1 MDARPALLAVAL
13 ALPAMLLP
21 AAAEAR
27 RTPCNAPK
35 VRAGNFCVYFK
46 TSNARGY
53 VQLGYVRVSG
63 QRRRRLALVSVKL
76 NGPFTA
82 PCEAGPPYQAPIL
95 FFFGGFNNNS
105 GTLSGSN
112 FSLHQHSSTRRFE
125 RHLTGHFISNT
136 RAVVSWSETYTPSP
150 DRVCTVTATNVTV

>member
-27 RTPCNAPK
+27 TAPCHAPK
-35 VRAGNFCVYFK
+35 VRAGSFCVNFK
-46 TSNARGY
+46 TSNARGFI
-53 VQLGYVRVSG
+53 QLGYIRVSG
-63 QRRRRLALVSVKL
+63 RAGRRLAVINAKL

-82 PCEAGPPYQAPIL
+82 PCEAGPPYQAPVL

-105 GTLSGSN
+105 GTLSGSH
-112 FSLHQHSSTRRFE
+112 FSLHQRSSTRRFE
-125 RHLTGHFISNT
+125 RHLTGRFISNT